1 MKRRAHSALPFVR
14 LNRGSH
20 ETLQVQLCEILRAA
34 IADLGPGARLPSTRA
49 FADELGVSRN
59 TVLNVY
65 EELVLEGLLTSK
77 TGSGTRVRGAP
88 TFPARL
94 DVRWTLRQAQY
105 PASAVPFRDPD
116 GHPIYLH
123 R

>member
-1 MKRRAHSALPFVR
+1 MKRRAPSALPVVR
-14 LNRGSH
+14 LNRESR
-20 ETLQVQLCEILRAA
+20 ETLQVQLRELLRAA
-34 IADLGPGARLPSTRA
+34 IGDLGPGARLPSTRA
-49 FADELGVSRN
+49 FAEELGVSRN
-59 TVLNVY
+59 TVFNVY
-65 EELVLEGLLTSK
+65 EELALEGLLTTK
-77 TGSGTRVRGAP
+77 TGSGTRVRGAS

-94 DVRWTLRQAQY
+94 DVRRILRQSGY